1 MAYRP
6 PKPSQNDK
14 LLKIYL
20 LIGQHPI
27 LAERIRERMLDEL
40 TQAGMIDL
48 RQFEKE
54 VQHRAIESQVR
65 EGISNPLAQENELTW
80 ERRVAVTR
88 ENLLYL
94 YYAQHFALADID
106 ALVAETLG
114 ERGVETQNPLLSLNL
129 ELAPTDLVL
138 DQARYIE
145 SLPSKEREA
154 FDPRLEESKVVLI
167 RNLISDQLRYI
178 NIAKKWFSVADLSAI
193 RERKIGPGRIGGKAA
208 GMLLAQSIL
217 RNRLGKDEV
226 DSWLR
231 TPDSW
236 FIGAD
241 VYYSFTS
248 SNNLIHWND
257 QKYKPEEV
265 MRAEF
270 PRIKEVFQNASF
282 REDILSQLET
292 MLKEVGKSPLIIR
305 SSSLLEDNF
314 GTAFAGKYESVFLP
328 NQGTLKQN
336 LEALR
341 SGLKRI
347 YASTVNP
354 NALLYRRSR
363 GLTDYDERMGILI
376 QRVEGEKYGDY
387 FLPHGAGVGFSR
399 NVFRWAPQI
408 RREEGFVRLVWGL
421 GTRAVDRVG
430 NDFPRLIALSHPSLR
445 PSNDMRAIKRYSQHY
460 VDLID
465 LKRNSFE
472 SMAEDEVLGG
482 DYDPLRYIAQ
492 VEEDGYLSSLRSRWL
507 QSEHSDLVI
516 TFEDLINRTEFVPRM
531 RSILSTLENEYKAP
545 VDIEFTLQIK
555 EDKTGKPQVGITLLQ
570 CRPQSHLQMTPAQAL
585 PVDLKESDKVF
596 ETHFV
601 VPNGYIPR
609 VDYVLYVPAAGYYQL
624 KDLNA
629 RGDLARLIGHL
640 NAAME
645 NESYI
650 AVGPGRWG
658 SSNSDLGV
666 PIDYGDIYH
675 AKALVEMAGEHIGL
689 PPEPSLGT
697 HFFQD
702 LMEAQIYPLAIQMDD
717 PKNYFDQAFFNDTPN
732 VLEKWVKVPEH
743 LKDALKLIRVN
754 DQRMGSH
761 LEVVMSDEQ
770 GMAVAFLR
778 AN

>member
-1 MAYRP
+1 MKFRP

-20 LIGQHPI
+20 LIGHYPI
-27 LAERIRERMLDEL
+27 LADSIREHMLAEL
-40 TQAGMIDL
+40 TQGGMIDG

-54 VQHRAIESQVR
+54 VQHRATESQVR
-65 EGISNPLAQENELTW
+65 EGLDNPLVQETGFTW
-80 ERRVAVTR
+80 DRRMAVTR
-88 ENLLYL
+88 EHLIYL

-106 ALVAETLG
+106 RLVSEALG
-114 ERGVETQNPLLSLNL
+114 ERGVATQNPLLSINL
-129 ELAPTDLVL
+129 ELAPTDMVL
-138 DQARYIE
+138 EQAQYID
-145 SLPSKEREA
+145 SLPEKERQSFSA
-154 FDPRLEESKVVLI
+154 RLEESKVVLI

-178 NIAKKWFSVADLSAI
+178 NIAKKWFSVADLTAI
-193 RERKIGPGRIGGKAA
+193 RQRKIGPGRIGGKAA

-217 RNRLGKDEV
+217 RGRLEDQHI

-231 TPDSW
+231 TPESW

-257 QKYKPEEV
+257 QKYKAEDQ
-265 MRAEF
+265 MRADY
-270 PRIKEVFQNASF
+270 PKIQKVFQNATF
-282 REDILSQLET
+282 REDILSQLEA
-292 MLKEVGKSPLIIR
+292 MLKEVGKAPLIIR

-328 NQGTLKQN
+328 NQGTPKQN
-336 LEALR
+336 LNALR
-341 SGLKRI
+341 DGLKRI

-376 QRVEGEKYGDY
+376 QRVEGEPYGEY
-387 FLPHGAGVGFSR
+387 FLPHGAGVAFSR

-430 NDFPRLIALSHPSLR
+430 NDFPRLIALSHPTLR

-460 VDLID
+460 VDLIN
-465 LKRNSFE
+465 LKENRFE
-472 SMAEDEVLGG
+472 TLPEDDVLGA

-492 VEEDGYLSSLRSRWL
+492 VEEDGYLSSLRSRLL
-507 QSEHSDLVI
+507 QSVHSDLVI
-516 TFEDLINRTEFVPRM
+516 TFEDLITRTDFAPRM
-531 RSILSTLENEYKAP
+531 RSVLSTLEQEYKAP
-545 VDIEFTLQIK
+545 VDIEFTLDIT
-555 EDKTGKPQVGITLLQ
+555 EDKTGKPEVGITLLQ
-570 CRPQSHLQMTPAQAL
+570 CRPQSHLQVTPAQAL
-585 PVDLKESDKVF
+585 PADLPREDTVF

-601 VPNGYIPR
+601 VPDGYIPR
-609 VDYVLYVPAAGYYQL
+609 VDYVAYVPAAGYYQL

-629 RGDLARLIGHL
+629 RNDLARLVGTL
-640 NAAME
+640 NAALE
-645 NESYI
+645 NEAYI

-675 AKALVEMAGEHIGL
+675 AKSLVEMAGENIGL

-702 LMEAQIYPLAIQMDD
+702 LMEAQIYPLAIYVDD

-732 VLEKWVKVPEH
+732 CLEEWVKVPEH
-743 LKDALKLIRVN
+743 LKGALKLIRVS
-754 DQRMGSH
+754 DHRAESH
-761 LEVVMSDEQ
+761 LEVVMSDDK
-770 GMAVAFLR
+770 GLAVAFLR
-778 AN
+778 AD